1 MRLDNYLLENNYFS
15 SRTKAKRAIEEG
27 AIMVNDKVCDKPSYI
42 VLDDDIIKIVK
53 ETNKYVSQGG
63 LKLEA
68 AINEF
73 FLDFA
78 NLVVLDIGASTGGFT
93 DCALKHGAKKVYAVD
108 VGTNQL
114 VDSLK
119 NDNRVI
125 SLENTNILDLPTFE
139 DKIDVIVTDVSFVSI
154 SHIFKALKFYLN
166 EADMLICLVKPQFE
180 VGKIHLKNGVV
191 KDKKQHVE
199 VLENVNKLF
208 NDNGLYINK
217 AIKSPVKG
225 GSGNQEFLIKVT
237 KNKSGAINFRE
248 VV

>member
-1 MRLDNYLLENNYFS
+1 MRLDNYLLENNYFN
-15 SRTKAKRAIEEG
+15 SRTKAKRAIEEK
-27 AIMVNDKVCDKPSYI
+27 AIMVNGTICDKPSFMVSDSDSI
-42 VLDDDIIKIVK
+42 TVVK

-73 FLDFA
+73 FLDFS
-78 NLVVLDIGASTGGFT
+78 NLVILDIGSSTGGFT
-93 DCALKHGAKKVYAVD
+93 DCALKHNAKKVYAVD
-108 VGTNQL
+108 VGSDQL
-114 VDSLK
+114 DKSLREDK
-119 NDNRVI
+119 RVV
-125 SLENTNILDLPTFE
+125 SLENTNILDLPQFE

-154 SHIFKALKFYLN
+154 SHIFLALKHYLE
-166 EADMLICLVKPQFE
+166 EAEMLICLVKPQFE
-180 VGKIHLKNGVV
+180 VGKMHLKNGVV
-191 KDKKQHVE
+191 KDKKLHVE

-208 NDNGLYINK
+208 NENGLYINK

-237 KNKSGAINFRE
+237 KKKTGAINFRE